1 MSYVDGFVV
10 PVPEGSKDE
19 YRQLAEKMGRKCKD
33 LGAVSYVEAWADD
46 VQRGKVTDFYMAV
59 KAEDGES
66 VVFSYILWPSKD
78 VRDKG
83 WEKIMA
89 DPRDAVRIEPDAVRR
104 QAHVLGRVPAHRRDW
119 RDGCRLSGRSPSS
132 NAEKRRSND
141 D

>member
-89 DPRDAVRIEPDAVRR
+89 DPEMQPGSNPMPFDGKRMFWGGFQPIVEIGET
-104 QAHVLGRVPAHRRDW
+104 VPA
-119 RDGCRLSGRSPSS
+119 
-132 NAEKRRSND
+132 
-141 D
+141 

>member
-33 LGAVSYVEAWADD
+33 LGALSYVEAWSDD

-59 KAEDGES
+59 KAEEGEA

-89 DPRDAVRIEPDAVRR
+89 DPEMQPGSNPMPFDGKRMFWGGFQPIVEIGET
-104 QAHVLGRVPAHRRDW
+104 VPA
-119 RDGCRLSGRSPSS
+119 
-132 NAEKRRSND
+132 
-141 D
+141 

>member
-10 PVPEGSKDE
+10 PVPEGSKDQ

-59 KAEDGES
+59 KAEEGES

-89 DPRDAVRIEPDAVRR
+89 DPEMQPGSNPMPFDGKRMFWGGFQPIVEIGET
-104 QAHVLGRVPAHRRDW
+104 VPA
-119 RDGCRLSGRSPSS
+119 
-132 NAEKRRSND
+132 
-141 D
+141 

>member
-10 PVPEGSKDE
+10 PVPEGSKDQ
-19 YRQLAEKMGRKCKD
+19 YRELAEKMGRKCKD

-89 DPRDAVRIEPDAVRR
+89 DPEMQPGSNPMPFDGKRMFWGGFQPIVEIGET
-104 QAHVLGRVPAHRRDW
+104 VPA
-119 RDGCRLSGRSPSS
+119 
-132 NAEKRRSND
+132 
-141 D
+141 